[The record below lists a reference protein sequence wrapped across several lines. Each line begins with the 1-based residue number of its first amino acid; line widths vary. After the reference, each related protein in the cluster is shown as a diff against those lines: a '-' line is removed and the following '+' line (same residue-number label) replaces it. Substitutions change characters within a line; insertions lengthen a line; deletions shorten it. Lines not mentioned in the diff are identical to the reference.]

1 MYLFI
6 LDFETGNIDVIRN
19 LPENIE
25 DIEYF
30 VEYTLGYKLS
40 EVSYMLV
47 DPDDSIFNILDF
59 NNNDDTLTD
68 RGYCYISEKF

>member
-19 LPENIE
+19 VPEDIK

-30 VEYTLGYKLS
+30 VESTLGYDLS

-59 NNNDDTLTD
+59 NSSDNFLINK
-68 RGYCYISEKF
+68 GYCYISEKF

>member
-19 LPENIE
+19 LPENIK

-59 NNNDDTLTD
+59 NNDDTLTD